1 MPNKITRHVV
11 PAPVN
16 TLCGFD
22 YYGRKC
28 GGDAG
33 KPAPAVH
40 TLTHSLPAGPAGR
53 HLCAYHSPYDVVRR
67 WELTLSPDGST
78 DKRDSVHTF
87 TWGVT
92 RMDAY
97 GRVTDMM
104 DAVDGMW
111 DGWSFTLA
119 NEPTANLYG

>member
-1 MPNKITRHVV
+1 MPSTLARYAVAA
-11 PAPVN
+11 PAN

-28 GGDAG
+28 AG
-33 KPAPAVH
+33 NAGHPAPAVH
-40 TLTHSLPAGPAGR
+40 TLTRSLPAGASGVS
-53 HLCAYHSPYDVVRR
+53 LCAYHSPYDVLRR
-67 WELTLSPDGST
+67 WELTLSPDRST
-78 DKRDSVHTF
+78 DKREDVHTF

-104 DAVDGMW
+104 DVDDGMW

-119 NEPTANLYG
+119 NDPTPHIFG

>member
-1 MPNKITRHVV
+1 MPNVHARYVV
-11 PAPVN
+11 PAPPN

-28 GGDAG
+28 AG
-33 KPAPAVH
+33 AHPGPATAVH
-40 TLTHSLPAGPAGR
+40 TLTRSMPAGASGVS
-53 HLCAYHSPYDVVRR
+53 LCAYHSPYDVTRR
-67 WELTLSPDGST
+67 WELTLSPDRST
-78 DKRDSVHTF
+78 DKREDVHTF

-92 RMDAY
+92 RIDAY

-104 DAVDGMW
+104 DADDGMW

-119 NEPTANLYG
+119 NEPTANIYG